1 MSKQESKPKAS
12 NVSFP
17 FNTEEKTEDSGL
29 LRWLS
34 TETRLQLTRTRVQS
48 SKYEMESCPLIS
60 TPVTYLHR
68 HTHSSVHTHT
78 TESREARALPP
89 ILLQPGLFTSPLHL
103 CASLPVLAASPLV
116 PQGSQNLGSSG
127 TILRFSKS
135 PGEVPWQVEA
145 LSQQDS
151 LEHRCECLCLGRGLP
166 GLSMQLPSWSPRQ
179 ISRAAGLSI
188 HIAI

>member
-1 MSKQESKPKAS
+1 MAQHR
-12 NVSFP
+12 
-17 FNTEEKTEDSGL
+17 NTFAAYTN
-29 LRWLS
+29 
-34 TETRLQLTRTRVQS
+34 
-48 SKYEMESCPLIS
+48 P
-60 TPVTYLHR
+60 
-68 HTHSSVHTHT
+68 SSVLKIRNGKLPSDLYTCDIPTQTHALKRAHTHT
-78 TESREARALPP
+78 TESQEARALPP
-89 ILLQPGLFTSPLHL
+89 ILLQPRLFTSPLHL

-151 LEHRCECLCLGRGLP
+151 LEHRCECLCLSRGLP